1 MAGGKKTR
9 LAKDFRD
16 LLRVFVAHDVRFLVV
31 GAYALAVLGRPRATG
46 DLDVWVD
53 ATPENGPR
61 TFAALREYGAPLDDL
76 GLDDLS
82 RPGVVYQIG
91 LPPLRIDVLTTID
104 GVEFSA
110 AWRRRITADFDGVGV
125 PVIGRVDFLAN
136 KRASGR
142 LKDLAD
148 AERLTKMR
156 TPSRPRRR

>member
-53 ATPENGPR
+53 ATPENAPR
-61 TFAALREYGAPLDDL
+61 VLSALREFGAPLHDL
-76 GLDDLS
+76 GVADLS
-82 RPGVVYQIG
+82 QPGIVYQVG

-104 GVEFSA
+104 GVEFRA
-110 AWRRRITADFDGVGV
+110 AWRKRISADFDGVEV
-125 PVIGRVDFLAN
+125 PVIGRSDFIAN
-136 KRASGR
+136 KRATGR

-148 AERLTKMR
+148 AERLETGRPKR
-156 TPSRPRRR
+156 RRPRP